1 MLTIYYNPRC
11 NKSRQTLKIIEESG
25 NKVETI
31 NYLNDPLNEEELKD
45 LVDKLGLPV
54 TYLVR
59 KGEKLYKENYKS
71 REISE
76 EEWFKILAE
85 NPILIERPIVV
96 KGDKAILGRPPENV
110 ESLL

>member
-31 NYLNDPLNEEELKD
+31 NYLNNPLNEEELKD

>member
-76 EEWFKILAE
+76 EEWFKILAK

>member
-110 ESLL
+110 EILL

>member
-1 MLTIYYNPRC
+1 MLTIYCNPRC

-110 ESLL
+110 EILL